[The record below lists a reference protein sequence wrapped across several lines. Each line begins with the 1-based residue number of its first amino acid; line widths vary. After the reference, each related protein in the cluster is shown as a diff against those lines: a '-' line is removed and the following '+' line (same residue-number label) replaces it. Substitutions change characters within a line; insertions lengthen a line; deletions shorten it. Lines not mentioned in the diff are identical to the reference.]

1 MVEKFGL
8 TFISIPYNQKNLGPN
23 YYKYRIYNRMLGVRM
38 FKLKKQK
45 SVLEWGFIRR
55 FLENASA

>member
-8 TFISIPYNQKNLGPN
+8 TFISIPYNQKNLRPN
-23 YYKYRIYNRMLGVRM
+23 YYKYRIYNRMLEVRM